1 MTFTD
6 LRRLHVPVRLLH
18 TNNVAHPLP
27 CHSATAEGWAVSA
40 HAERR
45 NNNSVKLSQG
55 DLMLCPSFD
64 AYTAFRQLLII
75 LHLPRKTPRQNMV
88 QLPRPQIGPRPTAGN
103 DTAGN
108 QNDKVPVKN
117 LRRHQSV
124 LRSTIFFVFWW
135 TQWYPSS
142 FIQSIK
148 STICDFSWCQDT
160 VSQSNSTASSK
171 WQRAQHPTVL

>member
-45 NNNSVKLSQG
+45 NDNSVKLSQG

-64 AYTAFRQLLII
+64 AYRVSTANSTSATKNSSSKHRSTSQASN
-75 LHLPRKTPRQNMV
+75 RAY
-88 QLPRPQIGPRPTAGN
+88 RPTAGN
-103 DTAGN
+103 DTASN

-117 LRRHQSV
+117 LRRHQSI
-124 LRSTIFFVFWW
+124 LRSTIFFVFTMVSIQLHPIHQINYLWFFVM
-135 TQWYPSS
+135 SK
-142 FIQSIK
+142 IQSAK
-148 STICDFSWCQDT
+148 ATPLQA
-160 VSQSNSTASSK
+160 VSDKGLNT
-171 WQRAQHPTVL
+171 